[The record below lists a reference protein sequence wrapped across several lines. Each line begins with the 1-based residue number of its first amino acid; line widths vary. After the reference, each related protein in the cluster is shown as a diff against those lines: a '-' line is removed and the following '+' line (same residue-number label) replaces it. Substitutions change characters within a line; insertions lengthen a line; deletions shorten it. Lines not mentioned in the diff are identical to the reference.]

1 MPPAPIVP
9 PSVARHVPGCG
20 SGTGYQLPGAGCET
34 GRYKDCPECRSS
46 ILVDFAVLVD
56 GRIYWIGR
64 WVLISGCAG
73 IRPRTFSYLRIN
85 GVA

>member
-1 MPPAPIVP
+1 M
-9 PSVARHVPGCG
+9 
-20 SGTGYQLPGAGCET
+20 QLPMPGARQ
-34 GRYKDCPECRSS
+34 GRYKDCPECRPS

-64 WVLISGCAG
+64 WVLISGCVG
-73 IRPRTFSYLRIN
+73 ILPQTFSNLRIN